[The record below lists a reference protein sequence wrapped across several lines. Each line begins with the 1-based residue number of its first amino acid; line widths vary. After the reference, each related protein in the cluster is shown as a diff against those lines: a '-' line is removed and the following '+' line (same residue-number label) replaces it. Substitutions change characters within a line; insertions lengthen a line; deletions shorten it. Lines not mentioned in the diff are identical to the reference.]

1 MDKEKQIEEMAEII
15 TEADPYIIC
24 KGQSCLT
31 CEFTEISKNCYIA
44 KAICNAGYRKQ
55 ENVAEDVL
63 EKVKEKIDPT
73 ISALF
78 IIGEILVD
86 ESKSHISAE
95 KALDNIR
102 KELGKS
108 ISSRYRMEKM
118 LEEIKEECCNEVD

>member
-1 MDKEKQIEEMAEII
+1 MMDKVKQIEEMAEII

-31 CEFTEISKNCYIA
+31 CEFTEIIKNCHTA
-44 KAICNAGYRKQ
+44 KAIYNAGYHKQ
-55 ENVAEDVL
+55 NEIVEDVL
-63 EKVKEKIDPT
+63 EKVAEKLAPT

-95 KALDNIR
+95 KALEDIR
-102 KELGKS
+102 KELGKA
-108 ISSRYRMEKM
+108 ISSRYRLEKM
-118 LEEIKEECCNEVD
+118 LEKIKEECCDE